1 MIKPH
6 FVNTHCFINF
16 RTSAVALLEEA
27 AGMIQLGGRVN
38 RIGLF
43 LIPAA
48 KHGQMDVGREI
59 IHQIS
64 TMR

>member
-1 MIKPH
+1 ML
-6 FVNTHCFINF
+6 INV

-27 AGMIQLGGRVN
+27 AGMTQLGGRVN
-38 RIGLF
+38 RIGWF
-43 LIPAA
+43 PIPAV

>member
-1 MIKPH
+1 MLILT
-6 FVNTHCFINF
+6 VLLINF

-27 AGMIQLGGRVN
+27 AGMTQLGGRVN
-38 RIGLF
+38 PIGLF
-43 LIPAA
+43 PIPAV
-48 KHGQMDVGREI
+48 KHGQMDVVREI

>member
-1 MIKPH
+1 LL
-6 FVNTHCFINF
+6 INF

-27 AGMIQLGGRVN
+27 AGMTQLGGRVN

-43 LIPAA
+43 PIPAV